1 MTTETH
7 TKPCPKPCDECRKEP
22 ATHHDTVG
30 GQDICEPCAKDLALE
45 RMVNVGEIENVGQ
58 HQEPAPAA
66 TDASRTT
73 SPGPPASAA
82 STPGPRDSSPN
93 RIPTP
98 SPTHCLP
105 SPTPRSSGAR
115 AA

>member
-1 MTTETH
+1 MRIIWTCSLTTEEGDVLERQDQCLQRVPEGT
-7 TKPCPKPCDECRKEP
+7 

-30 GQDICEPCAKDLALE
+30 GQQLCAPCAKDLALE

-58 HQEPAPAA
+58 QQEPAPAA

-82 STPGPRDSSPN
+82 STPGPRGSSPN
-93 RIPTP
+93 
-98 SPTHCLP
+98 
-105 SPTPRSSGAR
+105 
-115 AA
+115 